1 MAQIAYRHALPISGG
16 VLHRNT
22 EQVIILALPCST
34 PINILPS
41 L

>member
-1 MAQIAYRHALPISGG
+1 MGPAAGS

-22 EQVIILALPCST
+22 EQVIILALPCLT